1 MFCLQFV
8 MTVVMLILIILFVL
22 PETEN
27 YMFLWSL
34 YQQKNN
40 QKLPKR
46 LSKGFERS
54 VYCNE
59 HRKKSEDKN
68 MTNKYRYFLESN
80 FVGVTRFLVLVYS
93 NQDDDAKS
101 IKPDGILHRKG
112 YQKLQCHHQLKKKI
126 I

>member
-1 MFCLQFV
+1 

-112 YQKLQCHHQLKKKI
+112 YQKLQCHHQLKKKLYD
-126 I
+126 

>member
-1 MFCLQFV
+1 
-8 MTVVMLILIILFVL
+8 
-22 PETEN
+22 
-27 YMFLWSL
+27 MFLWSL

-46 LSKGFERS
+46 PSKGFERS

-112 YQKLQCHHQLKKKI
+112 YQKLQCHHQLKKKLYD
-126 I
+126 